1 MQRYTLGEC
10 TLTLRLTPSG
20 PWMVRGQT
28 IDESF
33 KDSRGVPRS
42 RDVLQ
47 PLRGP
52 DGQPCLPASSLKGVL
67 RATAERVLRSMHP
80 ARPLDLIPLADDL
93 FVHSRTAEGD
103 MAADVYRDWL
113 AQQPRGAIADSEL
126 IEWNEQHRVY
136 TDQELASD
144 QRYRILSAASQ
155 LFGATVHAGLLSL
168 TDAQP
173 EPVRLQRRSHVAIDR
188 LTGGVGEGP
197 FIEELVPAAVPI
209 ESRLK
214 ISNFALWHLALLALT
229 VQEFN
234 AGYSAVGGGTR
245 KGQGQVQIQMTQIEC
260 IYSQAAGHRS
270 TGIVSAQGCLAA
282 RDADADVPAAV
293 RAVEQS
299 NTCIL
304 LPELQPGPAHG
315 WRDDG
320 LIRFVV
326 PDEQIERLFQEAV
339 RKAWLPWIE
348 LLISA
353 GET

>member
-1 MQRYTLGEC
+1 MQRYILGEC
-10 TLTLRLTPSG
+10 ALTLRLTPVG
-20 PWMVRGQT
+20 TWMVRGQT

-80 ARPLDLIPLADDL
+80 TRSLDLIPLADDP

-103 MAADVYRDWL
+103 MAADVYRAWL
-113 AQQPRGAIADSEL
+113 AQRPRGAIADSEL
-126 IEWNEQHRVY
+126 IEWNEQHRAY
-136 TDQELASD
+136 TDEIAPD
-144 QRYRILSAASQ
+144 QRYQILSAASQ

-173 EPVRLQRRSHVAIDR
+173 DPVRLQRRSHVAIDR

-197 FIEELVPAAVPI
+197 FIEELVPAAVPL

-234 AGYSAVGGGTR
+234 AGYSAIGGGTR
-245 KGQGQVQIQMTQIEC
+245 KGQGQVQMQMTQIEC
-260 IYSQAAGHRS
+260 VYSQAAGHRS

-282 RDADADVPAAV
+282 RDAGADVPAAV
-293 RAVEQS
+293 RAIEQPE
-299 NTCIL
+299 TCRL
-304 LPELQPGPAHG
+304 LPELQATPARG

-320 LIRFVV
+320 LVRFVV
-326 PDEQIERLFQEAV
+326 PDAQVERLFQEAV
-339 RKAWLPWIE
+339 RKAWLPWTE
-348 LLISA
+348 LLVSE